1 MKLFIIGAASIL
13 GPWLALTQ
21 QWIGYTGASVVFA
34 FMICGVMCIPIAL
47 CYGELS
53 GMFKNKGGTYEYVR
67 AAFGRGAGYWVS
79 WTTMFSYIL
88 VTLFQVIC
96 VSTVIQYVF
105 DLDMPVTIMLAVA
118 IVMMVMMAVLNT
130 RDMSFTTSLQMVL
143 FFVLLSVGLLY
154 VIMFFV
160 NGDFSVENWKPL
172 FQQGMFGHNE
182 IAGMDSG
189 FILAVAAL
197 VTMFYG
203 FELIPQF
210 ASEANYPRKKV
221 PKLMLGAILFVVIF
235 DSLLCLAECG
245 MNSPDPNMS
254 NFEYISSLSE
264 IGGMVST
271 TFADLYVGKWL
282 QLAIVF
288 ANFCCMA
295 CCMIGFWMGSAHTI
309 RDMGKTG
316 ALPVFFGKENNRGM
330 PSTGNYFMLFI
341 VFILTLIALSGDAW
355 INACFSLIALGVGFT
370 YLGVSLAFL
379 KLRKA
384 YPDADRP
391 WKTPGGKVTG
401 YMAAAAGMFMAAMMI
416 WTIISAA
423 MNGDYTMLFM
433 VSAFFGV
440 IALIRFL
447 AKQDEKKHPER
458 YIVDDSIFE

>member
-210 ASEANYPRKKV
+210 ASEAN
-221 PKLMLGAILFVVIF
+221 
-235 DSLLCLAECG
+235 
-245 MNSPDPNMS
+245 
-254 NFEYISSLSE
+254 
-264 IGGMVST
+264 
-271 TFADLYVGKWL
+271 
-282 QLAIVF
+282 
-288 ANFCCMA
+288 
-295 CCMIGFWMGSAHTI
+295 
-309 RDMGKTG
+309 
-316 ALPVFFGKENNRGM
+316 
-330 PSTGNYFMLFI
+330 
-341 VFILTLIALSGDAW
+341 
-355 INACFSLIALGVGFT
+355 
-370 YLGVSLAFL
+370 
-379 KLRKA
+379 
-384 YPDADRP
+384 
-391 WKTPGGKVTG
+391 
-401 YMAAAAGMFMAAMMI
+401 
-416 WTIISAA
+416 
-423 MNGDYTMLFM
+423 
-433 VSAFFGV
+433 
-440 IALIRFL
+440 
-447 AKQDEKKHPER
+447 
-458 YIVDDSIFE
+458 